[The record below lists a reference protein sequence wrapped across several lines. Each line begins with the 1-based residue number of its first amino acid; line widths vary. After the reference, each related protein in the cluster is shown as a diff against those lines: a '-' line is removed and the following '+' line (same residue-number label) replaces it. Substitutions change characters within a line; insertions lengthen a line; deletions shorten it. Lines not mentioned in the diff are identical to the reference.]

1 MLIDLFPVDWRILL
15 NEANFQLYLIV
26 GKSNNHFNFR
36 KLENMSG
43 EKDLHTL
50 LKSMKPEHNS
60 GEYVFCT
67 IASLE
72 NINLDAIEM
81 LFREKEGITL
91 ILKKE
96 IADQFN
102 LTYSFIASWITLT
115 VHSSLEAVGLTA
127 AFSKALADQGIS
139 CNVVAAF
146 YHDHIFVDQKDT
158 EKAMMIL
165 NTFSE

>member
-1 MLIDLFPVDWRILL
+1 
-15 NEANFQLYLIV
+15 
-26 GKSNNHFNFR
+26 
-36 KLENMSG
+36 MSG
-43 EKDLHTL
+43 EKDLQTL
-50 LKSMKPEHNS
+50 LKSMKPEHIL
-60 GEYVFCT
+60 GEFVFCE
-67 IASLE
+67 IKSLE
-72 NINLDAIEM
+72 NINLEEIAM

-96 IADQFN
+96 IADK
-102 LTYSFIASWITLT
+102 LKLKYSFIASWITLT

-127 AFSKALADQGIS
+127 AFSKALADNGIS

-146 YHDHIFVDQKDT
+146 YHDHIFVDQKDI